1 MRLLR
6 LEARNFRSFAE
17 IDLDLNA
24 PGVFSI
30 TGPNGAGKS
39 TIFAAIEWALYGG
52 GRGAWAQS
60 VAREGVEREKCSV
73 TLEFEVGGHAL
84 RVTRIDGK
92 DAWLTDV
99 AGEERLA
106 QTLTGTSREVAVR
119 LGLTREMFRGT
130 FYAPQNEV
138 EALSSDNPR
147 KRKDQLERLLGIR
160 HLRRAVELAEGDARE
175 QELVLEGLRREAPDL
190 GELKA
195 EVKRREKEARDA
207 APTVK
212 RLKREIAALETK
224 LKKTNKEIDKLAAQL
239 AEHASRQLEAERAE
253 GVFNL
258 KKEGLEGK
266 EEQLRAA
273 VAAKSEQGEIEA
285 ALRGSEDL
293 ETRERELDLLRQSHQ
308 RRQGLLEKERLAL
321 EELAAATDAISDLGP
336 TGEGD
341 PAADLSTAQ
350 EKLNELGRDLR
361 EAGGARQE
369 AEEGA
374 KLVLERME
382 RAKRGAEI
390 ERELGE
396 LAEAEDRLELSR
408 SGLRELGDQRAEA
421 NAEIAHQ
428 ERHRDALT
436 GGATREPRVCPTC
449 HRELEGTVEELVAG
463 IEAAIAEA
471 RQHHAALGREVSRLE
486 KATAELAAEAQREVQ
501 LRAELEALGDLGKE
515 TALAAEAARAKEL
528 LEKTTA
534 AERAIE
540 PAHAAIEKEIPKLRT
555 RAEEATEAEAGRRA
569 AQAKLMKAEQQTVL
583 LAEQLAE
590 MPDDGYDPEAHAAV
604 KDAVEKREEVRRRLA
619 VVRDQAASAELL
631 ERQAKAQRKEIE
643 RASKDAEK
651 LRQAADKVAPEPG
664 AQEKLSAE
672 RDGLAANLEEIR
684 EALEAAT
691 LKAST
696 ESEAVA
702 AARSRLEDAGKLL
715 ETIDEERHELELRGA
730 MAAALEAY
738 REEASRRARPM
749 VETEAS
755 RLLSRITEATY
766 PQIRLTEGY
775 FLEIAEGRDFYLSR
789 RFSGGEQD
797 LAALCLRLA
806 LARTLAHQ
814 RGTEHSFIILDEVF
828 GSQDVGRRK
837 TLMEQLLELS
847 RGEFEQI
854 FVISHTEDII
864 EQCSLHI
871 SVTRENGIS
880 KASGP
885 WS

>member
-1 MRLLR
+1 
-6 LEARNFRSFAE
+6 
-17 IDLDLNA
+17 
-24 PGVFSI
+24 
-30 TGPNGAGKS
+30 
-39 TIFAAIEWALYGG
+39 
-52 GRGAWAQS
+52 
-60 VAREGVEREKCSV
+60 
-73 TLEFEVGGHAL
+73 
-84 RVTRIDGK
+84 
-92 DAWLTDV
+92 
-99 AGEERLA
+99 
-106 QTLTGTSREVAVR
+106 
-119 LGLTREMFRGT
+119 
-130 FYAPQNEV
+130 
-138 EALSSDNPR
+138 
-147 KRKDQLERLLGIR
+147 
-160 HLRRAVELAEGDARE
+160 
-175 QELVLEGLRREAPDL
+175 
-190 GELKA
+190 
-195 EVKRREKEARDA
+195 
-207 APTVK
+207 
-212 RLKREIAALETK
+212 
-224 LKKTNKEIDKLAAQL
+224 
-239 AEHASRQLEAERAE
+239 
-253 GVFNL
+253 
-258 KKEGLEGK
+258 
-266 EEQLRAA
+266 
-273 VAAKSEQGEIEA
+273 
-285 ALRGSEDL
+285 
-293 ETRERELDLLRQSHQ
+293 
-308 RRQGLLEKERLAL
+308 
-321 EELAAATDAISDLGP
+321 
-336 TGEGD
+336 
-341 PAADLSTAQ
+341 
-350 EKLNELGRDLR
+350 
-361 EAGGARQE
+361 
-369 AEEGA
+369 
-374 KLVLERME
+374 
-382 RAKRGAEI
+382 
-390 ERELGE
+390 
-396 LAEAEDRLELSR
+396 
-408 SGLRELGDQRAEA
+408 
-421 NAEIAHQ
+421 IAHQ

-436 GGATREPRVCPTC
+436 GGATNEPKVCPTC
-449 HRELEGTVEELVAG
+449 HQELEGTVEELIAG
-463 IEAAIAEA
+463 FEAAIAEA
-471 RQHHAALGREVSRLE
+471 RRHHAALGREVSRLE
-486 KATAELAAEAQREVQ
+486 KATAALEAEAQREAQ

-515 TALAAEAARAKEL
+515 AALAAEAARAKEL
-528 LEKTTA
+528 LEKTA
-534 AERAIE
+534 GAEREIE
-540 PAHAAIEKEIPKLRT
+540 AAHAALEKEIPKLRT
-555 RAEEATEAEAGRRA
+555 RAEEATKAEAGRRA

-631 ERQAKAQRKEIE
+631 EKQAKTQRKEIE
-643 RASKDAEK
+643 RAAKEAEK

-672 RDGLAANLEEIR
+672 RDGLAASLEEVR

-715 ETIDEERHELELRGA
+715 ETIDAERREFELRGA
-730 MAAALEAY
+730 MASALEAY

>member
-17 IDLDLNA
+17 LDLDLNA
-24 PGVFSI
+24 SGVFSI

-39 TIFAAIEWALYGG
+39 TIFAAIEWVLYGSS
-52 GRGAWAQS
+52 RGAWTQS
-60 VAREGVEREKCSV
+60 VAREGVEREECVV
-73 TLEFEVGGHAL
+73 TLEFEVGGQAL
-84 RVTRIDGK
+84 RATRIDGK

-99 AGEERLA
+99 ASEERLA

-212 RLKREIAALETK
+212 RLRREISSLETK
-224 LKKTNKEIDKLAAQL
+224 LKKTNKAIDKLAAQV
-239 AEHASRQLEAERAE
+239 AEHGSRQLEAERAE
-253 GVFNL
+253 GAFKL

-266 EEQLRAA
+266 EEQLRVAL
-273 VAAKSEQGEIEA
+273 AAKAEQGEIEV

-293 ETRERELDLLRQSHQ
+293 ETRERELDLLRQGHQ

-321 EELAAATDAISDLGP
+321 EELAAATDALSDLG
-336 TGEGD
+336 TGEDGD
-341 PAADLSTAQ
+341 PRAELSAAQ
-350 EKLNELGRDLR
+350 EELNELGRQLR
-361 EAGGARQE
+361 AASSARQQ
-369 AEEGA
+369 AEEAA
-374 KLVLERME
+374 KLVLGRME
-382 RAKRGAEI
+382 RAQRGAEI
-390 ERELGE
+390 ERKLEELASAEERLGE
-396 LAEAEDRLELSR
+396 SR
-408 SGLRELGDQRAEA
+408 GGLRELRDQRAEV

-428 ERHRDALT
+428 ERHREALT
-436 GGATREPRVCPTC
+436 GGAKVCPTC
-449 HRELEGTVEELVAG
+449 HQELEGTADELVAG
-463 IEAAIAEA
+463 FEATIAEA
-471 RQHHAALGREVSRLE
+471 RRQHKALGREVARLE
-486 KATAELAAEAQREVQ
+486 KATAALEAEAQREAQ
-501 LRAELEALGDLGKE
+501 LRAELEALGDLGE
-515 TALAAEAARAKEL
+515 EAALAAEAARAKEL

-534 AERAIE
+534 AEGELEA
-540 PAHAAIEKEIPKLRT
+540 AHAALEKEIPKLRA
-555 RAEEATEAEAGRRA
+555 RAEEAAKAEVGRRA
-569 AQAKLMKAEQQTVL
+569 AQERLMKAEQQAGL
-583 LAEQLAE
+583 LAEQLTE
-590 MPDDGYDPEAHAAV
+590 MPEDGYDPEAHATV
-604 KDAVEKREEVRRRLA
+604 KEAVEKREEVRRRLA
-619 VVRDQAASAELL
+619 VVRDQAASAKLL
-631 ERQAKAQRKEIE
+631 DKQAKAQRKEVE
-643 RASKDAEK
+643 KASKAAEK
-651 LRQAADKVAPEPG
+651 LRQAAEKVAPEPG

-672 RDGLAANLEEIR
+672 RDQLEAKLDEER
-684 EALEAAT
+684 EALEEAT
-691 LKAST
+691 RKAST

-702 AARSRLEDAGKLL
+702 AARSRLEDAGKLV
-715 ETIDEERHELELRGA
+715 ERIDEERGEFEFRAAL
-730 MAAALEAY
+730 AAALEAY
-738 REEASRRARPM
+738 REESSRRARPM
-749 VETEAS
+749 VEAEAS
-755 RLLSRITEATY
+755 KLLRRITEATY

-775 FLEIAEGRDFYLSR
+775 FLEIAEGNAFYLSR

-806 LARTLAHQ
+806 LAGTLAHQ

-871 SVTRENGIS
+871 SVTREHGIS

>member
-17 IDLDLNA
+17 LDLDLNA
-24 PGVFSI
+24 DGVFSI

-39 TIFAAIEWALYGG
+39 TIFAAIEWALYGSS
-52 GRGAWAQS
+52 RGAWTQS
-60 VAREGVEREKCSV
+60 VAREGVEREECVV
-73 TLEFEVGGHAL
+73 TLEFEVGGQAL

-106 QTLTGTSREVAVR
+106 QTLTGTSREAAVR

-147 KRKDQLERLLGIR
+147 RRKDQLERLLGIR

-190 GELKA
+190 GELRA

-224 LKKTNKEIDKLAAQL
+224 LKKTNREIDKLAAQL
-239 AEHASRQLEAERAE
+239 AEHASLQLEAERAE
-253 GVFNL
+253 GDFKL
-258 KKEGLEGK
+258 KSEGLEAK
-266 EEQLRAA
+266 EEQLRVALAA
-273 VAAKSEQGEIEA
+273 QAEQSEIEA

-293 ETRERELDLLRQSHQ
+293 ESRERELGLLRQSHE

-321 EELAAATDAISDLGP
+321 EELAAATDALSELDG
-336 TGEGD
+336 GEDGD
-341 PAADLSTAQ
+341 PRAALSAAQ
-350 EKLNELGRDLR
+350 EELNQLGGQLR
-361 EAGGARQE
+361 EAGSARQE
-369 AEEGA
+369 AEAAA

-382 RAKRGAEI
+382 SARRGAEI
-390 ERELGE
+390 ARELE
-396 LAEAEDRLELSR
+396 EVADAEARLEESR
-408 SGLRELGDQRAEA
+408 GGLRELRDQRAEV

-428 ERHRDALT
+428 ERHREALT
-436 GGATREPRVCPTC
+436 VGEPGEPTVCPTC
-449 HRELEGTVEELVAG
+449 HQELEGTVEDLLADFDS
-463 IEAAIAEA
+463 AIAEA
-471 RQHHAALGREVSRLE
+471 RRQHQALGREVGRLE
-486 KATAELAAEAQREVQ
+486 KATAAVEKEAQREARLQ
-501 LRAELEALGDLGKE
+501 AELEALGDPGE
-515 TALAAEAARAKEL
+515 EAALAAEAARAKEQ
-528 LEKTTA
+528 LEKTATTEGELEA
-534 AERAIE
+534 ARQTLEEEILELRA
-540 PAHAAIEKEIPKLRT
+540 
-555 RAEEATEAEAGRRA
+555 RAEASAQAETVRRA
-569 AQAKLMKAEQQTVL
+569 LQDRLLKAEQQSTF

-590 MPDDGYDPEAHAAV
+590 MPTDGYDPEAHAAV
-604 KDAVEKREEVRRRLA
+604 KEAVEKREEVRRRLA
-619 VVRDQAASAELL
+619 VVRDQAAAAQLL
-631 ERQAKAQRKEIE
+631 DKQAKVLRKEVE
-643 RASKDAEK
+643 KAAKAAGK
-651 LRQAADKVAPEPG
+651 LRLAADKVAPEPG
-664 AQEKLSAE
+664 AQEKLSGE
-672 RDGLAANLEEIR
+672 RDQLESQLEEVR

-691 LKAST
+691 RKAST

-702 AARSRLEDAGKLL
+702 AARSRLESAAELL
-715 ETIDEERHELELRGA
+715 ARIDEERRELELR
-730 MAAALEAY
+730 AAVASALEAY
-738 REEASRRARPM
+738 REDSSRRARPM
-749 VETEAS
+749 VEAEAS
-755 RLLSRITEATY
+755 KLLRRITEATY

-775 FLEIAEGRDFYLSR
+775 FLEIAEGSAFYLSR

-806 LARTLAHQ
+806 LAGTLAHQ

-828 GSQDVGRRK
+828 GSQDVGRRR

-864 EQCSLHI
+864 DQCSLHI
-871 SVTRENGIS
+871 SVTREHGIS